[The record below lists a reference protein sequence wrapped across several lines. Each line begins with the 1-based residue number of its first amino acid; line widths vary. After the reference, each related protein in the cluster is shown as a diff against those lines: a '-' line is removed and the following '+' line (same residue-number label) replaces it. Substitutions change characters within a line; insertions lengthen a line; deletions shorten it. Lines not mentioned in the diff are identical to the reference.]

1 MRTYFVSTMDKN
13 TYIKLKEPLKPT
25 CILAP
30 IRHENYYAI
39 YVQVNRLSN
48 LCSEQETY
56 YFVKLTAFA
65 LDPSRIGFKFNWINE

>member
-56 YFVKLTAFA
+56 YFVKFTAFA

>member
-1 MRTYFVSTMDKN
+1 MNKN

-56 YFVKLTAFA
+56 YFVKSTAFA